1 MLLPA
6 LHQLHVA
13 RDTMRFLVKRFARN
27 VPRALIVQLK
37 LILLLLAQGLGLNN
51 FLMLVLRSVH
61 NVQLGMNALRPVQ
74 IQ

>member
-13 RDTMRFLVKRFARN
+13 RDTMHFLVKRFARN

-37 LILLLLAQGLGLNN
+37 LTLLLLAQGLGLNN
-51 FLMLVLRSVH
+51 FLMLVLRSVL